1 MRASKRRVG
10 LRKVGGRSIRLLLAG
25 LGGWIAVGSGCG
37 RPERDADL
45 VSHEVTLED
54 FEVWTAFQGGL
65 DAVQSESVAS
75 SISQPTALLML
86 APEGAMVRPGDVV
99 AVFDTSSLE
108 AELAVLERDAVLAE
122 TEKRTLTQAEIP
134 LRRARLS
141 AELREARDAL
151 AREGSVGERME
162 ELAADGLISPGELAG
177 YASRVEALRESVSGL
192 ETQIRIQEEVMF
204 PAQTEQAQARLDS
217 ARRQLQLVSD
227 QIAAARVTAAR
238 GGRVVYLPLHIG
250 GDFRTVRE
258 GDTVFRNQE
267 FMRISDMEQLVVR
280 CDVPESRLS
289 RVPAGAEVRAVPDAF
304 PELRLEGQVLSISS
318 VAVQPAGRPA
328 HMKTFTVTML
338 LFDADPR
345 LRTGMTV
352 RARVLSERHSQRPV
366 VPRAFVRFEGG
377 MPYVFVRRVDAEDRV
392 AVTLGSGNET
402 HFMIV
407 EGVEAGTVLVRPPA
421 L

>member
-1 MRASKRRVG
+1 
-10 LRKVGGRSIRLLLAG
+10 
-25 LGGWIAVGSGCG
+25 
-37 RPERDADL
+37 
-45 VSHEVTLED
+45 
-54 FEVWTAFQGGL
+54 
-65 DAVQSESVAS
+65 
-75 SISQPTALLML
+75 
-86 APEGAMVRPGDVV
+86 MV
-99 AVFDTSSLE
+99 
-108 AELAVLERDAVLAE
+108 
-122 TEKRTLTQAEIP
+122 
-134 LRRARLS
+134 
-141 AELREARDAL
+141 
-151 AREGSVGERME
+151 
-162 ELAADGLISPGELAG
+162 
-177 YASRVEALRESVSGL
+177 
-192 ETQIRIQEEVMF
+192 
-204 PAQTEQAQARLDS
+204 PAQTEQARARLNS

-227 QIAAARVTAAR
+227 QIAAARVTATR

-250 GDFRTVRE
+250 GEFRTVRE

-289 RVPAGAEVRAVPDAF
+289 RVPAGAEVLAVPDAF

-352 RARVLSERHSQRPV
+352 RARVLSERHPQSPV
-366 VPRAFVRFEGG
+366 VPRPFVRFEAGT
-377 MPYVFVRRVDAEDRV
+377 PYVFVRRGDGEDRV